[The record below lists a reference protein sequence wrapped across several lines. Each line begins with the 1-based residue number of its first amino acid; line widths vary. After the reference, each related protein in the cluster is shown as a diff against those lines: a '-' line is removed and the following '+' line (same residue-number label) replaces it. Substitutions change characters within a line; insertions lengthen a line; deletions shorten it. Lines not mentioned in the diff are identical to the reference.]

1 MTETTSEILTAQIGN
16 RNTMSIKFGKQMDAP
31 FFIEQIGNK
40 NKMIIQLDDRRQSEQ
55 LELQSTGEGQ
65 LVQHLYYNLHP
76 HTHPPCN
83 KETVFYHS
91 TCILSTIILYL
102 LSFMGELII
111 PIWYIILR
119 SQFLMPVDR

>member
-16 RNTMSIKFGKQMDAP
+16 RNTMSITFGKQMGAP

-65 LVQHLYYNLHP
+65 LV
-76 HTHPPCN
+76 
-83 KETVFYHS
+83 
-91 TCILSTIILYL
+91 
-102 LSFMGELII
+102 
-111 PIWYIILR
+111 
-119 SQFLMPVDR
+119 